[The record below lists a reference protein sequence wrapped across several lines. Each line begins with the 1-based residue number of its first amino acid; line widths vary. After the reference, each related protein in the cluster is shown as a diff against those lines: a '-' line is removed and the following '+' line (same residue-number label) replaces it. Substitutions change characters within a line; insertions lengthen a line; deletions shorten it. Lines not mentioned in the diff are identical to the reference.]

1 MTWQVPDELKFT
13 VGAVKCMN
21 SKLNYRLSLVSH
33 FYRFLYCKPPPSAVL
48 YLALEL
54 LCSVNLLSIPNSD
67 VHGYVIQP
75 R

>member
-13 VGAVKCMN
+13 VGAVRCMN
-21 SKLNYRLSLVSH
+21 SELNYRLSLVLH
-33 FYRFLYCKPPPSAVL
+33 FYRFLYCEPSPSAVL

-54 LCSVNLLSIPNSD
+54 LCSVNLLSIPYSD
-67 VHGYVIQP
+67 VHGCIIQP